1 MAGDVMLYQLFQAQ
15 QDLLAPLRAWALGT
29 QAALGALQAPPPAF
43 PVLRRLGAAAEMA
56 ALLRT
61 THRRPPF
68 RLEPVRVGN
77 QVAEIAEEAV
87 DATPFGTLLHF
98 RKLGVEA
105 PQPRMLVVAPMSGHF
120 ATLLRNTVQ
129 VLLPEMD
136 VYVTDWANARDVP
149 AEAGRF
155 GFDEFVGHVVRF
167 LETIG
172 KGTHVLAVCQPV
184 VAVLAAAALMA
195 EDHNRAQP
203 RSLALL
209 AGPIDTRLSPT
220 EVNRLAQSKPIE
232 WFARHLIAEVP
243 VRYPGAGRKVY
254 PGALQLAAFMAMNLD
269 RHREAMRA
277 QYRALVEGDA
287 EGALARRRFYEEYF
301 AVMDLPAEFYLE
313 TVHRVFQDHAL
324 PRGALRV
331 GGRRVRPE
339 AMRRTALLTVEG
351 ERDDICGIGQTM
363 AALDLCANVRPSM
376 KRHHLQTGVG
386 HYGVFSG
393 KRWAQGIYP
402 RVRAMVQ
409 VAETTA

>member
-1 MAGDVMLYQLFQAQ
+1 MFYQLFQAQ
-15 QDLLAPLRAWALGT
+15 QDLLAPLRAWGLAT
-29 QAALGALQAPPPAF
+29 EAALAHLQAPPPAF
-43 PVLRRLGAAAEMA
+43 PLLRRVGAAAAMA

-61 THRRPPF
+61 THRRPAF
-68 RLEPVRVGN
+68 GIETVRSGN
-77 QVAEIAEEAV
+77 QVVEILEEVALE
-87 DATPFGTLLHF
+87 TPFASLLHF
-98 RKLGVEA
+98 RKVGVAA

-136 VYVTDWANARDVP
+136 VYVTDWKNARDVP
-149 AEAGRF
+149 AAAGRF
-155 GFDEFVGHVVRF
+155 GFDQFVEHVMLF
-167 LETIG
+167 LRTMG
-172 KGTHVLAVCQPV
+172 RGTHVLAVCQPV

-195 EDHNRAQP
+195 EDHDPAQP

-209 AGPIDTRLSPT
+209 AGPIDARRSPT
-220 EVNRLAQSKPIE
+220 QVNHLAQSKPID
-232 WFARHLIAEVP
+232 WFARNLIATVP
-243 VRYPGAGRKVY
+243 LRHKGAGRRVY
-254 PGALQLAAFMAMNLD
+254 PGALQLAAFMAMNRD

-277 QYRALVEGDA
+277 QYQALVDRDTA
-287 EGALARRRFYEEYF
+287 AAAARRRFYEEYF

-313 TVHRVFQDHAL
+313 TVHAVFQDHAL
-324 PRGALRV
+324 PRGTLRV
-331 GGRRVRPE
+331 AGRRVRPE

-409 VAETTA
+409 VCETTA

>member
-1 MAGDVMLYQLFQAQ
+1 MFYQLFQAQ
-15 QDLLAPLRAWALGT
+15 QDMLLPLRAMARSSTAALRDL
-29 QAALGALQAPPPAF
+29 QAAPPAF
-43 PVLRRLGAAAEMA
+43 PLLRRLNAAAGVT

-61 THRRPPF
+61 THARPAF
-68 RLEPVRVGN
+68 ALDPVRVGN
-77 QVAEIAEEAV
+77 RLVAVEEAAV
-87 DATPFGTLLHF
+87 LTTPFATLLHF
-98 RKLGVEA
+98 RKPEVTA

-149 AEAGRF
+149 LEAGRF
-155 GFDEFVGHVVRF
+155 GFDQFVAHVIRF
-167 LETIG
+167 LEACG
-172 KGTHVLAVCQPV
+172 RGTHALAVCQPV

-195 EDHNRAQP
+195 EDHNPAQP

-220 EVNRLAQSKPIE
+220 EVNRLAQSKPID
-232 WFARHLIAEVP
+232 WFARNLIATVP
-243 VRYPGAGRKVY
+243 LRHKGAGRRVY
-254 PGALQLAAFMAMNLD
+254 PGALQLAAFMAMNSG
-269 RHREAMRA
+269 RHREAMAA
-277 QYRALVEGDA
+277 QYRALAEGDTA
-287 EGALARRRFYEEYF
+287 SAAARQRFYEEYF

-313 TVHRVFQDHAL
+313 TVATVFQDHAL
-324 PRGALRV
+324 PRGALQV
-331 GGRRVRPE
+331 AGRRVRPE

-363 AALDLCANVRPSM
+363 AALDLCTGVRPSM

-409 VAETTA
+409 VSETTA